1 MNAERS
7 SVARSAAAPR
17 SFPEEDVMADSASRQ
32 DFYSRI
38 GARNLK
44 PLWEVLRDQLTTE
57 PNPPEAAVLWRYDD
71 VRPFLLEAA
80 RLISVEEADRRVLV
94 LENPALLGKT
104 RATQSLYAGLQI
116 IMPGEVAPCHRHTP
130 TALRL
135 MVEGE
140 GAYTTVDGERTTMKP
155 GDFVITRSWSWHDH
169 GNAGSGPVVWL
180 DGLDVPLVGFL
191 NTTFF
196 EGYGEAE
203 HPLTRPEG
211 DSQARFGSGILPADY
226 AGSTLSTPLLNYP
239 YASTREALEGIA
251 RAGDNDPC
259 HGVKT
264 RYVNPVTGDYAMPAM
279 GAFAQLLKR
288 GFRGLPYRSTD
299 STIYQVIE
307 GCGRTMVG
315 GKVLEWRAHDVFVV
329 PSWQWH
335 HHQADADSVL
345 FSFSD
350 RPVQQKLG
358 LWREQRG
365 H

>member
-1 MNAERS
+1 
-7 SVARSAAAPR
+7 
-17 SFPEEDVMADSASRQ
+17 MADSATREN
-32 DFYSRI
+32 FYRRI

-44 PLWEVLRDQLTTE
+44 PLWEVLRGQLTPE
-57 PNPPEAAVLWRYDD
+57 PDPPETAVIWHYSD

-94 LENPALLGKT
+94 LENPALAGKT
-104 RATQSLYAGLQI
+104 RATQSLYAGMQI
-116 IMPGEVAPCHRHTP
+116 IMPGEVAPCHRHSP

-140 GAYTTVDGERTTMKP
+140 GAYTKVDGERTSMKP

-169 GNAGSGPVVWL
+169 ANHGSDPVVWL

-196 EGYGEAE
+196 EVYGGKA
-203 HPLTRPEG
+203 HSLIRPEG
-211 DSQARFGSGILPADY
+211 DSRARYGSGILPVDY
-226 AGSTLSTPLLNYP
+226 ATKATSTPLLNYP
-239 YASTREALEGIA
+239 YVRTRETLNALA
-251 RAGDNDPC
+251 SADDRDPC

-264 RYVNPVTGDYAMPAM
+264 RYINPLTGDYAMPTM
-279 GAFAQLLKR
+279 GAFVQLLER

-307 GCGRTMVG
+307 GSGRTMVG
-315 GKVLEWRAHDVFVV
+315 DKMLEWQPHDVFVV
-329 PSWQWH
+329 PSWKWH
-335 HHQADADSVL
+335 YHEPDAESVL

-365 H
+365 GN

>member
-1 MNAERS
+1 MGKHTENATANSDTRE
-7 SVARSAAAPR
+7 
-17 SFPEEDVMADSASRQ
+17 
-32 DFYSRI
+32 DFYGRI
-38 GARNLK
+38 GAHNLK
-44 PLWEVLRDQLTTE
+44 PLWEVLRGQLTAE
-57 PNPPEAAVLWRYDD
+57 PHPPEAAVLWRYGE

-94 LENPALLGKT
+94 LENPALAGKT

-140 GAYTTVDGERTTMKP
+140 GAYTTVDGERTSMKP

-169 GNAGSGPVVWL
+169 GNEGSGPVVWL

-191 NTTFF
+191 NATFF
-196 EGYGEAE
+196 QDYGEAA
-203 HPLTRPEG
+203 HSVTRPEG
-211 DSQARFGSGILPADY
+211 DSRARYGSGILPIDHAT
-226 AGSTLSTPLLNYP
+226 AVPSAPLLNYP
-239 YASTREALEGIA
+239 YASTREALNALA
-251 RAGDNDPC
+251 RSGDHDSC

-264 RYVNPVTGDYAMPAM
+264 HYLNPLTGDYAMPTM
-279 GAFAQLLKR
+279 GAFVQLLVR

-307 GCGRTMVG
+307 GNGRTTVG
-315 GKVLEWRAHDVFVV
+315 GEILEWVAHDVFVI

-335 HHQADADSVL
+335 HHQADGESVL

-358 LWREQRG
+358 LWREQRRG
-365 H
+365 N

>member
-1 MNAERS
+1 MSQNKTMAG
-7 SVARSAAAPR
+7 SATR
-17 SFPEEDVMADSASRQ
+17 E
-32 DFYSRI
+32 DFYGRI
-38 GARNLK
+38 GAHNLK
-44 PLWEVLRDQLTTE
+44 PLWEVLRGQLTAE
-57 PNPPEAAVLWRYDD
+57 PSPPETAVLWRYHD

-94 LENPALLGKT
+94 LENPALPGKT

-140 GAYTTVDGERTTMKP
+140 GAYTAVDGERTSMKP

-169 GNAGSGPVVWL
+169 GNEGSGPVVWL

-191 NTTFF
+191 NATFF
-196 EGYGEAE
+196 QGYGEAA
-203 HPLTRPEG
+203 HPLSRLEG
-211 DSQARFGSGILPADY
+211 DSHARYGSGILPVDCEVSA
-226 AGSTLSTPLLNYP
+226 TSTPLLNYP
-239 YASTREALEGIA
+239 YAGTREALNAIA
-251 RAGDNDPC
+251 RAGDHDPH

-264 RYVNPVTGDYAMPAM
+264 RYVNPLTGDYAMPTM
-279 GAFAQLLKR
+279 GAFAQLLGR

-307 GCGRTMVG
+307 GSGRTVVG
-315 GKVLEWRAHDVFVV
+315 GDLLEWRAHDVFVV
-329 PSWQWH
+329 PSWKWH
-335 HHQADADSVL
+335 HHQADAESVL

-365 H
+365 SN

>member
-1 MNAERS
+1 MAENP
-7 SVARSAAAPR
+7 PR
-17 SFPEEDVMADSASRQ
+17 E

-44 PLWEVLRDQLTTE
+44 PLWEVLRGQLTPE
-57 PNPPEAAVLWRYDD
+57 PNPPEAAVLWRYND

-94 LENPALLGKT
+94 LENPALAGKT

-135 MVEGE
+135 IIEGT
-140 GAYTTVDGERTTMKP
+140 GACTTVDGERTWMNP
-155 GDFVITRSWSWHDH
+155 GDLVITRSWSWHDH
-169 GNAGSGPVVWL
+169 ANEGSAPVIWL

-191 NTTFF
+191 NANFF
-196 EGYGEAE
+196 QDYRESSY
-203 HPLTRPEG
+203 PQLRPEG
-211 DSQARFGSGILPADY
+211 DSQARYGSGILPIDY
-226 AGSTLSTPLLNYP
+226 KPASSATPLLNYT
-239 YASTREALEGIA
+239 YSSTREALNALA
-251 RAGDNDPC
+251 RSDDLDQC

-264 RYVNPVTGDYAMPAM
+264 RYANPATGDSAISTM
-279 GAFAQLLKR
+279 GMFAQLLPC
-288 GFRGLPYRSTD
+288 GFCGHSYRSTD
-299 STIYQVIE
+299 SMIYYVIE
-307 GCGRTMVG
+307 GSGRTIIADQTFDWH
-315 GKVLEWRAHDVFVV
+315 EHDVFVV

-335 HHQADADSVL
+335 HHQAEAESVL

-350 RPVQQKLG
+350 RPIQQKLD

-365 H
+365 AN